1 MEFHSRKHP
10 HLNLLGDLN
19 PYWIRKR
26 CSHRERQWP
35 GTCNRPLNKLNVLP
49 VGAAVGLLF
58 HKKTTHFPKIMKHNV
73 FCLSESP

>member
-1 MEFHSRKHP
+1 MEFHSRQHP

-19 PYWIRKR
+19 PNWIRKR

-49 VGAAVGLLF
+49 VGAAIGRLF
-58 HKKTTHFPKIMKHNV
+58 HKTLLTFQR
-73 FCLSESP
+73 